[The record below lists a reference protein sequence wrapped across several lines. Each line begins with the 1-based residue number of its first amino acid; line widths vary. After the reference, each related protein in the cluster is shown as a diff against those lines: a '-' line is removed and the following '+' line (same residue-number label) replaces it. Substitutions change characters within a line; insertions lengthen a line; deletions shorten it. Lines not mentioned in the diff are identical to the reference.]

1 MPYALLG
8 TLRNA
13 MVDDRGTWQLLTPR
27 YGSQTGEDACVL
39 VRTLPRRRTAISELI
54 GSDPSFGTSGYQIAV
69 TTTLSLLLP
78 GTRSVLA
85 VAALAVIVS
94 DPDAEATKVT
104 GKIFEAPVAKR
115 PAAHFTV
122 LEVGC
127 VHPVGK
133 DPETAMLEGSESVTT
148 AEFAASGPLFD
159 TDAFTVNG
167 TVWVAVAG
175 AVMLPATSESGR
187 TVIVTLLPLVA
198 IFHPVFVD
206 PMAWVLSTMN
216 EPDCVPVVVI
226 SVTAVPTA
234 GVYPEANAMATW
246 PPSFVGVEDVSVP
259 CADALT
265 SKASVPL
272 FVRVSPP
279 VTLNV

>member
-1 MPYALLG
+1 PPAPRPPRPGRPSFAESTALQPIQHFRVEGWRSLQDEFDEAG
-8 TLRNA
+8 EVVVDALCPPRHSSRNA

-133 DPETAMLEGSESVTT
+133 DPETAMLEGSE
-148 AEFAASGPLFD
+148 
-159 TDAFTVNG
+159 
-167 TVWVAVAG
+167 
-175 AVMLPATSESGR
+175 
-187 TVIVTLLPLVA
+187 
-198 IFHPVFVD
+198 
-206 PMAWVLSTMN
+206 
-216 EPDCVPVVVI
+216 
-226 SVTAVPTA
+226 
-234 GVYPEANAMATW
+234 
-246 PPSFVGVEDVSVP
+246 
-259 CADALT
+259 
-265 SKASVPL
+265 
-272 FVRVSPP
+272 
-279 VTLNV
+279 